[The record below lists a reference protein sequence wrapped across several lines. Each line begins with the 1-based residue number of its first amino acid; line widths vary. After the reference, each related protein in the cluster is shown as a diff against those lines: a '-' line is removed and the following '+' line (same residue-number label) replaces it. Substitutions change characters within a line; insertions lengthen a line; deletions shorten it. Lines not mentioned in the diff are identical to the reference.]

1 MKKQT
6 KRERQHEDA
15 LRIIA
20 YAFIGISVVYITSA
34 LVVCIKLAIS

>member
-1 MKKQT
+1 MKQQT

-20 YAFIGISVVYITSA
+20 YAFISISVVYITTA

>member
-6 KRERQHEDA
+6 TRERQHEDA

-20 YAFIGISVVYITSA
+20 YAFISASVVYITTA